1 MEKEKENILQE
12 IIEFAVSVVWLGI
25 AFGIALAGGIE
36 AFSDFDIL
44 GKTIIQSVIVV
55 FFAFVF
61 HELAHRII
69 SRRYGFKAVY
79 HVWIPGLLLALAASL
94 IGMLFAVPGGVH
106 IQTGQ
111 ETTQIKVKLGKSALA
126 GPITNMILA
135 IVSAI
140 FVFLLIYFAGF
151 YFSSTASSLG
161 NMESILELIL
171 GIGIMGV
178 QINTWLALFNLLPFG
193 NFDGYKV
200 FQWNRKVWAIA
211 FGGSVIL
218 FALMYWGQTVLLG

>member
-1 MEKEKENILQE
+1 MQKEKENVLQE
-12 IIEFAVSVVWLGI
+12 IIEFAVSVIWLGI
-25 AFGIALAGGIE
+25 AFGIALAGGIKV
-36 AFSDFDIL
+36 FSNLESL
-44 GKTIIQSVIVV
+44 GTIIIQSVIVV

-61 HELAHRII
+61 HELAHRIF
-69 SRRYGFKAVY
+69 SRKYGFKAVY
-79 HVWIPGLLLALAASL
+79 HVWIPGLLIALAASL
-94 IGMLFAVPGGVH
+94 IGMLFAVPGGVQ

-111 ETTQIKVKLGKSALA
+111 NTVQNRINLGKSALA

-140 FVFLLIYFAGF
+140 FTFLLIYFTG
-151 YFSSTASSLG
+151 YYLVSTGKSLG
-161 NMESILELIL
+161 NMESIFDLTL

-200 FQWNRKVWAIA
+200 FQWNRKVWTIA
-211 FGGSVIL
+211 FASSVIL
-218 FALMYWGQTVLLG
+218 FALMYFGQSVLLG